1 MAESVAATSGGP
13 RPLAPPARSRRLRLG
28 RFAVVGGAVM
38 VAGALLL
45 VALVELLGVNPHV
58 AYLIQAIFSIEVSFV
73 LSRWWTWSD
82 RRAFGRRRVT
92 GEWLRF
98 HSSRALTLPANQG
111 LFSLLVAGGIGYF
124 AANAIGIAVS
134 SVVNFL
140 VAHHLV
146 FLSKE
151 GAA

>member
-1 MAESVAATSGGP
+1 MAES
-13 RPLAPPARSRRLRLG
+13 LRVG
-28 RFAVVGGAVM
+28 RFAVVGGGVM
-38 VAGALLL
+38 AAGALLL
-45 VALVELLGVNPHV
+45 VALVELAGLNPHL
-58 AYLIQAIFSIEVSFV
+58 AYLIQAIFSIELSFV

-82 RRAFGRRRVT
+82 RRAAGRRRAA

-98 HSSRALTLPANQG
+98 HSSRAVTVPANQG
-111 LFSLLVAGGIGYF
+111 LFSLLVGVGVGYL
-124 AANAIGIAVS
+124 AANAIGIAIA

-151 GAA
+151 ETA